1 MAKVIFASDI
11 DKTLTDERH
20 IIPDQVINYLGELHK
35 EGWEIVLLTGRTFS
49 FAMMSVEKIDF
60 PFHLAVQ
67 NGAEVLKM
75 PEKEILFQTFIE
87 KEVVYKIDAIC
98 RQYQEDFLIYS
109 GLEGGDFCYYRT
121 SKFSP
126 FFLDYLEKL
135 KKVSPCE
142 WVKIKTVEEIS
153 QLSFP
158 LIKCLGDSLSLQK
171 IQAKL
176 TDIDSLTTFLINDTI
191 DPKLSILLVTHRDAN
206 KGVVFKKIAKKC
218 GWNCP
223 VIAAGDDNNDIP
235 LLQEA
240 TIAIAMNSGSRE
252 LQLHADIIA
261 KPSFEFG
268 IIEALEEVKLRLD
281 I

>member
-135 KKVSPCE
+135 
-142 WVKIKTVEEIS
+142 
-153 QLSFP
+153 
-158 LIKCLGDSLSLQK
+158 
-171 IQAKL
+171 
-176 TDIDSLTTFLINDTI
+176 
-191 DPKLSILLVTHRDAN
+191 
-206 KGVVFKKIAKKC
+206 
-218 GWNCP
+218 
-223 VIAAGDDNNDIP
+223 
-235 LLQEA
+235 
-240 TIAIAMNSGSRE
+240 
-252 LQLHADIIA
+252 
-261 KPSFEFG
+261 
-268 IIEALEEVKLRLD
+268 
-281 I
+281 